1 MQKPLRDIVIGFTC
15 CGATSCYKGVLP
27 HIVYNSLVWLGW
39 WQLAAVHVR
48 LCQLEQWRRFD
59 ILQNKSNKNKWDKV
73 TAPRKDLL

>member
-48 LCQLEQWRRFD
+48 LCQLEQ
-59 ILQNKSNKNKWDKV
+59 
-73 TAPRKDLL
+73 